1 MKYTNPK
8 WWLPKLLCLIA
19 AFSFWI
25 YVMNEQNPLVE
36 NSYTVPVEIRNL
48 DRSLVATNVPPKVKV
63 VVRMNRSDMI
73 GMRSD
78 NIKAYVDLEGVS
90 NGTYP
95 NTPIHI
101 SVPGNETVVSQSQ
114 SFFDLIVDTYA
125 VKTLPAQIEFI
136 GTPPQGFKAEKKSV
150 TPDYITIAGASHQVE
165 SADRAIVSVN
175 VASKNKDFE
184 EFDTVN
190 VLDSA
195 GNTVTGIDVMPTRV
209 RASVHM
215 AEDQKTKNI
224 NFKPVIKG
232 NPAEGY
238 KVGKISV
245 SPPVATVKAPGSYFD
260 THNEI
265 ETEELDIS
273 GATDTV
279 TKRLDIPKPEHGM
292 VIPGTATVTVEIEK
306 E

>member
-8 WWLPKLLCLIA
+8 WWIPKLLCLIA

-36 NSYTVPVEIRNL
+36 NSYTIPVEIRNL

-63 VVRMNRSDMI
+63 LVRMNRSDMI

-90 NGTYP
+90 QGTYP
-95 NTPIHI
+95 NTPIHV
-101 SVPGNETVVSQSQ
+101 SVPGNETVVSQDHSY
-114 SFFDLIVDTYA
+114 FDLIVDTYA
-125 VKTLPAQIEFI
+125 VKTLPAQVEFI

-150 TPDYITIAGASHQVE
+150 TPDYITVAGSSRQVE

-175 VASKNKDFE
+175 VAAKNKDFE

-190 VLDSA
+190 VLDRE

-215 AEDQKTKNI
+215 VEDQKTKNI
-224 NFKPVIKG
+224 HFKPIIKG
-232 NPAEGY
+232 KPAEGY
-238 KVGKISV
+238 KVGGIKV
-245 SPPVATVKAPGSYFD
+245 TPPIATVKAPGSYFESHD
-260 THNEI
+260 VI
-265 ETEELDIS
+265 KTEEIDVTEAS
-273 GATDTV
+273 ETV
-279 TKRLDIPKPEHGM
+279 TKKMEIPKPEHGM
-292 VIPGTATVTVEIEK
+292 IIPGTVTVTVEIEK

>member
-1 MKYTNPK
+1 
-8 WWLPKLLCLIA
+8 
-19 AFSFWI
+19 
-25 YVMNEQNPLVE
+25 
-36 NSYTVPVEIRNL
+36 
-48 DRSLVATNVPPKVKV
+48 
-63 VVRMNRSDMI
+63 
-73 GMRSD
+73 
-78 NIKAYVDLEGVS
+78 
-90 NGTYP
+90 
-95 NTPIHI
+95 
-101 SVPGNETVVSQSQ
+101 
-114 SFFDLIVDTYA
+114 
-125 VKTLPAQIEFI
+125 
-136 GTPPQGFKAEKKSV
+136 
-150 TPDYITIAGASHQVE
+150 
-165 SADRAIVSVN
+165 
-175 VASKNKDFE
+175 
-184 EFDTVN
+184 
-190 VLDSA
+190 
-195 GNTVTGIDVMPTRV
+195 MPTRV

-238 KVGKISV
+238 KVGEISV

-279 TKRLDIPKPEHGM
+279 TKRLDISKPEHGM